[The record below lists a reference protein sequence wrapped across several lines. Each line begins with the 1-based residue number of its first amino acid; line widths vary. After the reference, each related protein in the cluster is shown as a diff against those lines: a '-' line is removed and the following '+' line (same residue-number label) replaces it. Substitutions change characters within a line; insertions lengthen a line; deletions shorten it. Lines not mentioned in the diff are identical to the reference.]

1 MPTSKEV
8 LSSLD
13 HLRQLIH
20 GPLPGARERRV
31 MFLEIYK
38 VLRKILPPEH
48 QPYDLGAKPEPAK
61 PKTGPA
67 SKDADDDGDDLDLP
81 FLDRG

>member
-1 MPTSKEV
+1 
-8 LSSLD
+8 
-13 HLRQLIH
+13 
-20 GPLPGARERRV
+20 

-61 PKTGPA
+61 PTSGPA
-67 SKDADDDGDDLDLP
+67 AKDSDDEGDDLDLP